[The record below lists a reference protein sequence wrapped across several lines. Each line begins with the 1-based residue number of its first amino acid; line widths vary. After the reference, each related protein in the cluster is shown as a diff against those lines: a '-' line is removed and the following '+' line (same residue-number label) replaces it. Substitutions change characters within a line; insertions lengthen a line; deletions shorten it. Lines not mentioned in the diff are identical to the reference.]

1 MCWILSKVQRGEKCV
16 FETAE
21 KMLIKH
27 ILIHVAAR
35 PQVLLHPKKD
45 KGNEVME
52 EIITLT
58 LIDRY
63 V

>member
-1 MCWILSKVQRGEKCV
+1 VQRGEKCV